1 MAIKVV
7 IERTVDADNQAEVA
21 DLLKELRIRAIR
33 QPGYVTG
40 ETLFSV
46 DQPGTHLV
54 ISTWH
59 SLRDWKAWADS
70 PHRQEVLSK
79 IEPLLTSPP
88 RMGVY
93 SESPGGLAE
102 GV

>member
-1 MAIKVV
+1 MTVKII
-7 IERTVDADNQAEVA
+7 IERTVDAENQGDMA

-33 QPGYVTG
+33 QSGYMTG

-54 ISTWH
+54 ISTWN
-59 SLRDWKAWADS
+59 SLREWKAWAES
-70 PHRQEVLSK
+70 PHRKEITNK
-79 IEPLLTSPP
+79 IKGRLTAPP
-88 RMGVY
+88 KVNVY
-93 SESPGGLAE
+93 TEMPRGLAE

>member
-1 MAIKVV
+1 MTVKII
-7 IERTVDADNQAEVA
+7 IERTVNAENQGDVA

-33 QPGYVTG
+33 QPGYMTG

-46 DQPGTHLV
+46 DRPGTHLV

-59 SLRDWKAWADS
+59 SLREWQAWADN
-70 PHRQEVLSK
+70 PHRKEITKK
-79 IEPLLTSPP
+79 IENLLTAPP
-88 RMGVY
+88 KVNVY
-93 SESPGGLAE
+93 TEMPRGLAE